1 MFFINLPKPRTMRK
15 CFLFLIIFFVATFLA
30 SPSYSYFVK
39 YKEQYYKLYH
49 VHLKQGSTDV
59 LENIYYLE
67 KAIKAD
73 FCNPLYALATIK
85 DERDWEK
92 YRYLFLMH
100 LNLKMVEQHLVL
112 ASRYD
117 KKEAF
122 FYNYPWKEQNID
134 SLNKAEEIYKTS
146 LIYWQ
151 EAKLWAE
158 KANVPSFQFLYLDKV
173 QYWEDE
179 KEAMI
184 TGSLNYEKT
193 VLRQLARLKRVKE
206 KFLNMQEG
214 TY

>member
-1 MFFINLPKPRTMRK
+1 MKRCILSIFF
-15 CFLFLIIFFVATFLA
+15 CFLVVSLLPA
-30 SPSYSYFVK
+30 YFVR

-49 VHLKQGSTDV
+49 LHLKQDADNI

-73 FCNPLYALATIK
+73 FCNPLYALATIR

-100 LNLKMVEQHLVL
+100 LNLKMVEQHLRL
-112 ASRYD
+112 AARFD
-117 KKEAF
+117 KREAF

-134 SLNKAEEIYKTS
+134 SISKAEEIYNTS
-146 LIYWQ
+146 LVYWQ

-158 KANVPSFQFLYLDKV
+158 KANNASFQFLFLEKV

-179 KEAMI
+179 KLRI
-184 TGSLNYEKT
+184 VQGTLNYEKT
-193 VLRQLARLKRVKE
+193 VLRNLQRLKKVRN
-206 KFLNMQEG
+206 KFLEMTEG

>member
-1 MFFINLPKPRTMRK
+1 MKRYILSVFFFFLVVSLLP
-15 CFLFLIIFFVATFLA
+15 A
-30 SPSYSYFVK
+30 YFVR

-49 VHLKQGSTDV
+49 LHLKQDADNI

-73 FCNPLYALATIK
+73 FCNPLYALATIR

-100 LNLKMVEQHLVL
+100 LNLKMVEQHLRL
-112 ASRYD
+112 AARFD
-117 KKEAF
+117 KREAF

-134 SLNKAEEIYKTS
+134 SISKAEEIYNTS
-146 LIYWQ
+146 LVYWQ

-158 KANVPSFQFLYLDKV
+158 KANNASFQFLFLEKV

-179 KEAMI
+179 KLRI
-184 TGSLNYEKT
+184 VQGTLNYEKT
-193 VLRQLARLKRVKE
+193 VLRNLQRLKKVRN
-206 KFLNMQEG
+206 KFLEMTEG

>member
-1 MFFINLPKPRTMRK
+1 M
-15 CFLFLIIFFVATFLA
+15 
-30 SPSYSYFVK
+30 
-39 YKEQYYKLYH
+39 H
-49 VHLKQGSTDV
+49 QGTTDI

-100 LNLKMVEQHLVL
+100 LNLKMVEQHIRL
-112 ASRYD
+112 AARYD

-134 SLNKAEEIYKTS
+134 SLNKVEEIYKTS
-146 LIYWQ
+146 LVYWE

-158 KANVPSFQFLYLDKV
+158 KANLPNFRFLYLDNV

-179 KEAMI
+179 KNGMI
-184 TGSLNYEKT
+184 NGKLNYEKT
-193 VLRQLARLKRVKE
+193 ILRSLRRLE
-206 KFLNMQEG
+206 KVRDKFSQMDEN

>member
-1 MFFINLPKPRTMRK
+1 MKRSTIAL
-15 CFLFLIIFFVATFLA
+15 TFLLFFTFSSVDA
-30 SPSYSYFVK
+30 YFVR

-49 VHLKQGSTDV
+49 LHLRQESDNI

-100 LNLKMVEQHLVL
+100 LNLKMVEQHLRL

-122 FYNYPWKEQNID
+122 FYNYPWKEQNLD
-134 SLNKAEEIYKTS
+134 SLNKAQEIYNTS
-146 LIYWQ
+146 LVYWR

-158 KANVPSFQFLYLDKV
+158 KANAPSFQFLYLDKV

-179 KEAMI
+179 LERMVQGK
-184 TGSLNYEKT
+184 LNYEKT
-193 VLRQLARLKRVKE
+193 VLRNLRRLDKVRH
-206 KFLNMQEG
+206 KFVEMNEE